1 VTPPDDAVVEPRC
14 ARCQCWL
21 GWVRRI
27 AHEESEA
34 LWLELAVRRKLPTGR
49 VSFPYRVPVQPDA
62 HTAYRCRRCGVLLD
76 IDHSALIRPAE
87 RARPGKPIPLGV
99 HPHSPANR

>member
-34 LWLELAVRRKLPTGR
+34 LQRSLPPPGADSPERGVWITEQIIRDEVDGISTRGAQGRHAVIRHRLELLRKR
-49 VSFPYRVPVQPDA
+49 WD
-62 HTAYRCRRCGVLLD
+62 
-76 IDHSALIRPAE
+76 
-87 RARPGKPIPLGV
+87 
-99 HPHSPANR
+99 